1 MSNIDNDPYSNN
13 KASAEFTAMLADAYS
28 GDEAAI
34 NACKEAF
41 YASGIDYSMEVERL
55 MEKKWLPHRQV
66 DELMMMRIDAV
77 SSKLSE
83 LVRTILAH
91 RMAEIGVR
99 DIANII
105 AFDQKA
111 RIDYFVGISTVLF
124 EESSTEDELI
134 LLFQNLVNTASDT
147 DHSIKQ
153 ISIVYRT
160 LLTEQ
165 GRALSI
171 AALKA

>member
-13 KASAEFTAMLADAYS
+13 KASAEFTAMFADAYS

-34 NACKEAF
+34 IACTEAF
-41 YASGIDYSMEVERL
+41 YTSGIDYSMEVERL
-55 MEKKWLPHRQV
+55 MENAWLPHRQV
-66 DELMMMRIDAV
+66 DELMMMRIDAA
-77 SSKLSE
+77 SSKLSQ
-83 LVRTILAH
+83 LVRIILAH
-91 RMAEIGVR
+91 RMPEIGVR

-147 DHSIKQ
+147 AHSIKQ

-165 GRALSI
+165 GRALRL
-171 AALKA
+171 ATLKA